1 MTQSVK
7 ILAFAG
13 SARIASFNKKLVKL
27 AAEGAKSAGAEVT
40 YIDLLDYPMPLFNED
55 LEAQNGLPDTVLQ
68 FKALLKNHQG
78 FLIACPEYNGS
89 ITPLLKNAID
99 WASRPEPG
107 EAPMALNCFKG
118 KVAALLATSPGGLGG
133 MRGLVHVRAILEG
146 IGVIVIPEQ
155 KAIPGAYQAFDEN
168 GNLKD
173 EKQTQGVQAIAN
185 QLATVTAKLAH
196 S

>member
-1 MTQSVK
+1 MTQPIQ

-27 AAEGAKSAGAEVT
+27 AADGAKTAGAEVT
-40 YIDLLDYPMPLFNED
+40 NIDLLDYPMPLFNED
-55 LEAQNGLPDTVLQ
+55 LEAQDGLPDTVLQ
-68 FKALLKNHQG
+68 FKALLKRHQG

-107 EAPMALNCFKG
+107 ESPMALSCFKG

-146 IGVIVIPEQ
+146 LGVMVIPEQ
-155 KAIPGAYQAFDEN
+155 KAIPGAYQAFDES

-173 EKQTQGVQAIAN
+173 DKQLQGVQAIT
-185 QLATVTAKLAH
+185 QKLADVTAKLAQ
-196 S
+196 

>member
-1 MTQSVK
+1 MANPPK

-13 SARIASFNKKLVKL
+13 SARIESFNQKLVKI
-27 AAEGAKSAGAEVT
+27 AAEGAKNAGATIT

-55 LEAQNGLPDTVLQ
+55 LEAESGLPESVLQ
-68 FKALLKNHQG
+68 FKALLKSHQG
-78 FLIACPEYNGS
+78 FLLACPEYNGS

-107 EAPMALNCFKG
+107 EPPMALNCFKG

-133 MRGLVHVRAILEG
+133 IRGLVHVRAILEG

-155 KAIPGAYQAFDEN
+155 KAISGAYQAFDEQ
-168 GNLKD
+168 GQLKD
-173 EKQTQGVQAIAN
+173 EKQIQAVQAVA
-185 QLATVTAKLAH
+185 QKLAEVTAKL
-196 S
+196 SS